1 MGRDATAI
9 RTELQADLG
18 QIARQLG
25 RKVYPEGLPRGTK
38 FSDLEA
44 IAGTLGDEIARQ
56 LIETHVQEQADGWA
70 DQEPGACP
78 ECGGPTRTAPDQSR
92 ALTTTQGKVAWKEHV
107 EYCPR
112 CRRAFFPSKPSVGS

>member
-1 MGRDATAI
+1 MGKDAATI

-18 QIARQLG
+18 PIARQLG

-44 IAGTLGDEIARQ
+44 IAATLGDEIARR

-78 ECGGPTRTAPDQSR
+78 ECGGPTHKAPDQSR
-92 ALTTTQGKVAWKEHV
+92 EITTTQGKVTWTEHV

-112 CRRAFFPSKPSVGS
+112 CRRAFFPSEPSVGP